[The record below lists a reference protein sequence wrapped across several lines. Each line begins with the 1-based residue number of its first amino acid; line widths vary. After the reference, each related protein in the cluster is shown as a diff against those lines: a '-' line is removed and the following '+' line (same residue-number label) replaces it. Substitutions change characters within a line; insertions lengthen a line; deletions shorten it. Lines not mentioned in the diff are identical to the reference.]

1 MIVLR
6 GVSKGVS
13 GFYFLWY
20 FPRVLQEVFG
30 DISGNF
36 RGFFGEALQERSRGF
51 RRVSSALHRV
61 RRSFPGGSGGLLERF
76 CVYRWVRGGFRGFTG
91 VFQRSRSLRGFLR
104 VFSGLSVNFRGFST
118 GFRGVT
124 GAFSEV

>member
-61 RRSFPGGSGGLLERF
+61 RRSFPGGSGGVIRAFL
-76 CVYRWVRGGFRGFTG
+76 CVSVGPRGFQGVYGGVSAFKESEG
-91 VFQRSRSLRGFLR
+91 VFAGF
-104 VFSGLSVNFRGFST
+104 
-118 GFRGVT
+118 
-124 GAFSEV
+124 